1 MLFFFFLMILRPP
14 RSTRT
19 DTLFP
24 YTTLFRSLVDLAT
37 GEITSE
43 VQLDSWDQERLTPVG
58 DGLLAVKMRAAPATL
73 ALLDASTDELRVR
86 WSISQPAE
94 DGRPHL
100 HDRFARAG
108 DVLTGGTQQSAGRG
122 LIAYPLSDGSPAV
135 TSTIGQAEYRA
146 TR

>member
-73 ALLDASTDELRVR
+73 ALPDASTDELRVR
-86 WSISQPAE
+86 RSTNQPAE
-94 DGRPHL
+94 DGRPALPH
-100 HDRFARAG
+100 RSPRAG
-108 DVLTGGTQQSAGRG
+108 DVRTGWTKHHSGSA
-122 LIAYPLSDGSPAV
+122 LISSPPPDFPPSC
-135 TSTIGQAEYRA
+135 TSPPPPPT
-146 TR
+146 